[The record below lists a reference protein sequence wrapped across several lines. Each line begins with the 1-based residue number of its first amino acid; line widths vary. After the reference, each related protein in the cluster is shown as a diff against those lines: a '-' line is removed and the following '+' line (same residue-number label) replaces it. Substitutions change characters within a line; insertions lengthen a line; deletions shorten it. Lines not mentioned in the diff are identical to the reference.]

1 MFQDMCGFEAR
12 VLAAKGVVKYFMT
25 VMDVFIEI

>member
-12 VLAAKGVVKYFMT
+12 FLAAKGVVKYFMT